1 MITGFNHSGFVVKD
15 LDKMVRFYRD
25 VLGLRVLAEVD
36 SSNPDANRHVG
47 IPDAQRML
55 VFVGKDAAQHQL
67 ELVLYLHPEGEDRH
81 AAANALGAAHVCFN
95 VEGLEHMYDDM
106 KDKGLGFAAA
116 PVTRNTPFGRSVI
129 CFAQD
134 PEGNWLEFI
143 ERLPA

>member
-25 VLGLRVLAEVD
+25 VLGLRVLSEVD
-36 SSNPDANRHVG
+36 SSNPEANRHVG
-47 IPDAQRML
+47 IPDARRML

-67 ELVLYLHPEGEDRH
+67 ELVLYLHPEGDDGH

-95 VEGLEHMYDDM
+95 VEGLEQMYEDM
-106 KDKGLGFAAA
+106 KDKGLGFATA
-116 PVTRNTPFGRSVI
+116 PVTRNTPFGRTAI